1 MAALNRIQSPSAI
14 GHPPF
19 HVGVCGSSWKACC
32 CSVSAALASVG
43 LASGSPAKP
52 HFSQP
57 NGEGVL
63 LLCWLKSGIF
73 VERDTVQVDGIDG
86 VGVIAQSTC
95 VPMSRQTV
103 QNRCVVCRSRRLRT
117 PVVCGPRDADA
128 TSVAFQRIPGH
139 DPGGQLR
146 CTSGLPSAGLQHGTS
161 VWSVI
166 LMRLFVAI

>member
-1 MAALNRIQSPSAI
+1 MSASAGRAERLAAAASAPRSLQSAPRQEVPPSPTFLSLM
-14 GHPPF
+14 G
-19 HVGVCGSSWKACC
+19 KE
-32 CSVSAALASVG
+32 
-43 LASGSPAKP
+43 
-52 HFSQP
+52 FSC
-57 NGEGVL
+57 VL
-63 LLCWLKSGIF
+63 TEKWQICR
-73 VERDTVQVDGIDG
+73 ERYTVQVDGIDG
-86 VGVIAQSTC
+86 IGVIAQSTC

-166 LMRLFVAI
+166 LMCLFIAI